1 MLLAPVGP
9 IKDVLTMPGRIRN
22 NPKFGEQDSVSEE
35 SQNLKSFNKPDQTV
49 NHSACVLLLAVSSR
63 PWFVSMMDAYMI
75 QLREW
80 HNQRD
85 LKCPSCGSF
94 FMFAGIAAPR
104 TSFTH
109 AQIIGSN
116 IVELQH
122 NECIVSGAPKSLFIC
137 LKCGSRSAQSAKRL
151 YWQCRCP
158 CQRRCQRRQRRRHEH
173 EHEQE

>member
-1 MLLAPVGP
+1 MFWLCQGEFV
-9 IKDVLTMPGRIRN
+9 IIRN
-22 NPKFGEQDSVSEE
+22 FGEQDSVSGE
-35 SQNLKSFNKPDQTV
+35 SQTLKSFKPDQTP
-49 NHSACVLLLAVSSR
+49 NSHSTRVLHLAVSSR
-63 PWFVSMMDAYMI
+63 PWLVSMMDAYMI

-104 TSFTH
+104 ASFSH
-109 AQIIGSN
+109 AQIGSN

-122 NECIVSGAPKSLFIC
+122 EECIVSDTPKSLFIC

-158 CQRRCQRRQRRRHEH
+158 RQRRRRQRRQ
-173 EHEQE
+173 HEQE